1 MPLRQLHLLVQPIV
15 ECLRHGERPSWEIE
29 DELAQLFHVTKV
41 ERAQVHEKTG
51 CPVWRND
58 VAWGFSRLV
67 QAEKIKSIGQRR
79 APTGGKR
86 NIYRLAGE
94 GS

>member
-1 MPLRQLHLLVQPIV
+1 MPLRELHLLCNPIV
-15 ECLRHGERPSWEIE
+15 ECLRHGERPAWEIE
-29 DELAQLFHVTKV
+29 EELAQLFHVTKA
-41 ERAQVHEKTG
+41 ERAQIHEKTR

-67 QAEKIKSIGQRR
+67 QDKKIQSTGKRR

-86 NIYRLAGE
+86 EVYRLAVGE
-94 GS
+94 